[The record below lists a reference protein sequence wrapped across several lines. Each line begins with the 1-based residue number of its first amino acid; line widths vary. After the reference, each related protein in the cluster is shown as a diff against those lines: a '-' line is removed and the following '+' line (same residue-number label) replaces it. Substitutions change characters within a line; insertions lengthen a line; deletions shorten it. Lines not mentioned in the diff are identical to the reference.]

1 MSKAKVFLKEELK
14 LKMQTTKSKL
24 IYAPQEFFEFLGYFF
39 MIYENKGHRK
49 GNIIFG
55 PPYKSI
61 DKFKDKIREM
71 TKRNQTNNTKRVIAS
86 LKQKLKGGANYF
98 GIGYVKY
105 LFKNLDGWITI
116 RIRIIQLRSW

>member
-1 MSKAKVFLKEELK
+1 MPLRSPLSFLDI
-14 LKMQTTKSKL
+14 
-24 IYAPQEFFEFLGYFF
+24 IYK
-39 MIYENKGHRK
+39 IYEKKGHRK
-49 GNIIFG
+49 GNVIFG
-55 PPYKSI
+55 PSYKSI

-86 LKQKLKGGANYF
+86 LKPKLKGGANYF